1 VKEMNISQYIKSK
14 PELDA
19 MNYYIVYQTIIT
31 LLADGLLSMNDFKDI
46 NPCSAD
52 GLYKNNK

>member
-1 VKEMNISQYIKSK
+1 MNISQYIKSK

-19 MNYYIVYQTIIT
+19 MNYYVVYQTIIT